1 MRGGLDCRKEAGKDS
16 VPTDTASLGFPSTVT
31 TVKAVHQQ
39 SHRDRGTE
47 KGAGIGAALG
57 GEAWT
62 VQLKAALTLTL
73 TLTLSNTQGQVGA
86 CVPPRP
92 GPHAEPRNTTSE
104 RRLKRPSGNLI
115 LETEPAAPS
124 GSR

>member
-1 MRGGLDCRKEAGKDS
+1 MTGERKRE
-16 VPTDTASLGFPSTVT
+16 L
-31 TVKAVHQQ
+31 
-39 SHRDRGTE
+39 E

-57 GEAWT
+57 GEART
-62 VQLKAALTLTL
+62 VQLKAALTLTLTL

-92 GPHAEPRNTTSE
+92 GPHTEPRNTTSE
-104 RRLKRPSGNLI
+104 RRLKRPSGKLI
-115 LETEPAAPS
+115 LETEPAALS